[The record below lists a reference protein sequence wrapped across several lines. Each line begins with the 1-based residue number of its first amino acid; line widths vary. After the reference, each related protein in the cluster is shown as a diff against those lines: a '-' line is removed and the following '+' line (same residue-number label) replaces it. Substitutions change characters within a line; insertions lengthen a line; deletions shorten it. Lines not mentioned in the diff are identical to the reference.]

1 MATSLDE
8 LLKQSSGAPG
18 SRSAMRELL
27 AAELARTPLRSWKK
41 EAVTVCAALAGLTV
55 STVAVLIATGNS
67 SLEAVSLRLPS
78 FLGLMVIGCVSAY
91 LAFAPRPHR
100 KLHFGLALGA
110 VGLVG
115 IVLARGTT
123 GSPPTQPEWVC
134 TLSHV
139 GLGAG
144 PLILA
149 LTLLRR
155 AAPGVLRSAVAGL
168 AVGSVGAAVGEV
180 GCAQSWSHVLIFHC
194 AAWLAVAGVSV
205 LVGRLLKPRSFAP

>member
-1 MATSLDE
+1 MATRLDE
-8 LLKQSSGAPG
+8 LLQEPPND
-18 SRSAMRELL
+18 SRSAMRALL
-27 AAELARTPLRSWKK
+27 AAELKKTPARSWKK
-41 EAVTVCAALAGLTV
+41 DVFMVCAAIVGLTL
-55 STVAVLIATGNS
+55 STVLVLIATGNS
-67 SLEAVSLRLPS
+67 SLDAVSLRLPS
-78 FLGLMVIGCVSAY
+78 FLGLLLIGCASAW

-100 KLHFGLALGA
+100 RLHFGFALGA

-115 IVLARGTT
+115 IVLARGVT
-123 GSPPTQPEWVC
+123 GSPATQPEWVC
-134 TLSHV
+134 TVSHI

-168 AVGSVGAAVGEV
+168 AVGSVGAAIGEV

-194 AAWLAVAGVSV
+194 GAWLAVAAVSV
-205 LVGRLLKPRSFAP
+205 LAGRLLKPRSFAP